1 MSGFGSW
8 ASLLKKSLCASE
20 QDRPDAACKRASWH
34 KELAAFAP
42 EKLVFLDE
50 SGVQSNLTRL
60 RGRSVLGERLPAK
73 VPHGHWQTTTII
85 SAVKLSGPCAPAIF
99 NTGADTEV
107 FDAYVEEVLLPAL
120 RPGDVLVMDNLAVH
134 KVQGILERID
144 AAGIRVLFLPP
155 YSPDYNPIEKMWSKV
170 KALVRAAE
178 ARAFETIVEA
188 VGKALCKVSRE
199 DCHGFFKSCGYAT

>member
-1 MSGFGSW
+1 
-8 ASLLKKSLCASE
+8 
-20 QDRPDAACKRASWH
+20 
-34 KELAAFAP
+34 
-42 EKLVFLDE
+42 
-50 SGVQSNLTRL
+50 
-60 RGRSVLGERLPAK
+60 

-85 SAVKLSGPCAPAIF
+85 SAIKLSGPCAPAIF

-134 KVQGILERID
+134 KVQRILERID

-199 DCHGFFKSCGYAT
+199 DCHGFFKNCGYAT